1 MNSLS
6 KESYQNI
13 GSCILNSYA
22 QVFFSKNRFF
32 AGILILV
39 TFFDIYTGIAGFAA
53 VIIANLTATIMGMN
67 RQKIISGA
75 YGFNALMVGL
85 GIGIYYQPSVEFYMI
100 LFFISMLTLFI
111 TISLEGVIG
120 KYGLPYL
127 SIPFLFGIWI
137 VIIASKGYS
146 ALEVSERG
154 IYNLNDMYAIGGM
167 TMVNLYEWFNNLN
180 IPEALRIYFKSLS
193 AIFFQYHMFAG
204 MLIAL
209 GLVYYS
215 RIAFLM
221 SLIGFFSAYFFYM
234 IIGANISELSYSY
247 IGFNYILSAIAV
259 GGFFIVPSRR
269 AVIWVILLTPLVA
282 ITLSATSML
291 FSHFQL
297 SVFSLPFN
305 LIVILFLYV
314 LKFRERNFD
323 KITVVTVQLDS
334 PELHAYTN
342 YSYMKRFGTLP
353 LYSMKLPFWG
363 EWKVT
368 QSHDGEITHKDKWRH
383 AWDFE
388 IYDDEG
394 KTYEGTGDYADHYYC
409 YNKPI
414 IAPADGVVEVVE
426 ASVADNIIGNMDIN
440 NNWGNSIVI
449 KHAEQF
455 YSQVSHLKF
464 DSAKVVV
471 GQTVKQGEI
480 IAYSGNSGRSPY
492 PHLHMQFQATPMIG
506 SNTIDYPFS
515 SLVFSKNDEFEFRTA
530 CKPPKDN
537 IVSNLLPNEAIK
549 SAFHFIPGAEVKF
562 ESDNGNGNLKQ
573 HLWIVE
579 SDIYNNTCIVC
590 KETGDKAWFKSIG
603 DVFYFTYYKGC
614 TNSLLYYLYLSSF
627 KLAMSFY
634 GKMEIN
640 DSYPLNIFPNKKLLV
655 LQDFAIPFYK
665 FLKADY
671 SLTYFKKEEL
681 INDTT
686 ITLKSNANFGIGGL
700 KIRELDFTLVIGK
713 TGIEIFIIK
722 EGTQTIT
729 ANRKKTI

>member
-1 MNSLS
+1 MKHY
-6 KESYQNI
+6 KEVI
-13 GSCILNSYA
+13 SCILNSYA

-32 AGILILV
+32 AIILMIV
-39 TFFDIYTGIAGFAA
+39 TFFDLYTGIAGLTA

-67 RQKIISGA
+67 RHQIISGA

-85 GIGIYYQPSVEFYMI
+85 GIGIYYQPSVEFYLI
-100 LFFISMLTLFI
+100 LFFISMLTLMI

-154 IYNLNDMYAIGGM
+154 IYYLNDMYAIGGM
-167 TMVNLYEWFNNLN
+167 TMVNIYEWFNSIN
-180 IPEALRIYFKSLS
+180 IPEVLRIYFKSLS
-193 AIFFQYHMFAG
+193 AILFQYHMFAG
-204 MLIAL
+204 ILLAVGLI
-209 GLVYYS
+209 YYS

-221 SLIGFFSAYFFYM
+221 SIIGFFAAYYFYL

-269 AVIWVILLTPLVA
+269 AVVWVILLTPLVS

-314 LKFRERNFD
+314 LKFREKNFD
-323 KITVVTVQLDS
+323 KIAVVTIQLDS

-342 YSYMKRFGTLP
+342 NSYMKRFGALP

-368 QSHDGEITHKDKWRH
+368 QAHNGEITHKDNWRH

-388 IYDDEG
+388 IFDEDG
-394 KTYEGTGDYADHYYC
+394 KTYEGTGDFPEHYYC
-409 YNKPI
+409 YNKPVV
-414 IAPADGVVEVVE
+414 APADGIVEVVE
-426 ASVADNIIGNMDIN
+426 TNISDNNIGSMDIN

-455 YSQVSHLKF
+455 YSQVSHLKN
-464 DSAKVVV
+464 DSTKVII
-471 GQTVKQGEI
+471 GQAVKQGEV

-492 PHLHMQFQATPMIG
+492 PHLHIQFQSTPMIG

-515 SLVFSKNDEFEFRTA
+515 SLIMHNKDGYSFETASK
-530 CKPPKDN
+530 PKSN
-537 IVSNLLPNEAIK
+537 IIVSNLIPNEILQN
-549 SAFHFIPGAEVKF
+549 AFHFIPGAEIKF
-562 ESDNGNGNLKQ
+562 ETNGGKNLKNE
-573 HLWIVE
+573 HLWVVE
-579 SDIYNNTCIVC
+579 SDIYNNTCLVC
-590 KETGDKAWFKSIG
+590 KETGDKAWYNSIG
-603 DVFYFTYYKGC
+603 DVFYFTYYKGGS
-614 TNSLLYYLYLSSF
+614 NSLLYYFYLSSF
-627 KLAMSFY
+627 KIAKAFY
-634 GKMEIN
+634 NKMEIQ
-640 DSYPLNIFPNKKLLV
+640 DSYPLNTFPDKKLLI

-665 FLKADY
+665 FLVANY
-671 SLTYFKKEEL
+671 SLIYTKKEEG
-681 INDTT
+681 INENS
-686 ITLKSNANFGIGGL
+686 ITLKSKASFGMGKL
-700 KIRELDFTLVIGK
+700 FVRKLDFTLIIGNK
-713 TGIEIFIIK
+713 GIEKFIIN
-722 EGTQTIT
+722 EGDSTIT
-729 ANRKKTI
+729 ALRKK

>member
-1 MNSLS
+1 MPNIS
-6 KESYQNI
+6 KPSFQNI
-13 GSCILNSYA
+13 ASCVLNSYA

-32 AGILILV
+32 AVILIVV
-39 TFFDIYTGIAGFAA
+39 TFFDIYTGIAGLAA
-53 VIIANLTATIMGMN
+53 VIIANLMATIMGMN
-67 RQKIISGA
+67 RQKIIGGA

-85 GIGIYYQPSVEFYMI
+85 GIGMYYEPGVEFYMI
-100 LFFISMLTLFI
+100 LFFISMLTLMI

-127 SIPFLFGIWI
+127 SIPFLFGIWF

-167 TMVNLYEWFNNLN
+167 NMVNLYEWFNNLN
-180 IPEALRIYFKSLS
+180 IPEPIRIYFKSLS

-204 MLIAL
+204 MLIAI
-209 GLVYYS
+209 GLIYYS

-221 SLIGFFSAYFFYM
+221 SLIGFFSAYYFYL

-282 ITLSATSML
+282 ITLSATSTL

-314 LKFRERNFD
+314 LKFREINFD

-334 PELHAYTN
+334 PELHAYSN
-342 YSYMKRFGTLP
+342 NSYMKRFGTLP
-353 LYSMKLPFWG
+353 LFSMKLPFWG

-368 QSHDGEITHKDKWRH
+368 QAHNGKITHKDNWRH

-388 IYDDEG
+388 IFDEDG
-394 KTYEGTGDYADHYYC
+394 KSFEGTGDYPEHYYC
-409 YNKPI
+409 YNKPVV
-414 IAPADGVVEVVE
+414 APADGIVE
-426 ASVADNIIGNMDIN
+426 AVISSVADNIVGNIDID

-455 YSQVSHLKF
+455 YSQISHLKTN
-464 DSAKVVV
+464 STKVVV
-471 GQTVKQGEI
+471 GQAIKQGEV
-480 IAYSGNSGRSPY
+480 IASCGNSGRSPY

-515 SLVFSKNDEFEFRTA
+515 SLIMHDTASYSFKTASKPNNNA
-530 CKPPKDN
+530 V
-537 IVSNLLPNEAIK
+537 VSNLIPNKTLED
-549 SAFHFIPGAEVKF
+549 AFHFIPGAEIKF
-562 ESDNGNGNLKQ
+562 ETDSSINLKKQ
-573 HLWIVE
+573 HLWVVE

-590 KETGDKAWFKSIG
+590 KDTGDKAWYNSIG
-603 DVFYFTYYKGC
+603 DVFYFTYYKGNL
-614 TNSLLYYLYLSSF
+614 NSLLYYFYLSSF
-627 KLAMSFY
+627 KLALAFY
-634 GKMEIN
+634 NKMEIH
-640 DSYPLNIFPNKKLLV
+640 DAYPLNVFPDKKLLT

-665 FLKADY
+665 FLNAKY
-671 SLTYFKKEEL
+671 RISYFKKEEL
-681 INDTT
+681 ISETN
-686 ITLKSNANFGIGGL
+686 IILNSNANFGIG
-700 KIRELDFTLVIGK
+700 KITVRELDFTLKIGK
-713 TGIEIFIIK
+713 KGIDKLIIT
-722 EGTQTIT
+722 EGENTINAT
-729 ANRKKTI
+729 RSY